1 MSREIRSFDYVNHPY
16 QAVRNALSTDALA
29 VFRSAT
35 KAAADRARSVAA
47 ELRINIGV
55 IEVGADINIAVKKIE
70 EKILEEEMPVTS
82 IDLEWEATT
91 MPGLFP
97 IMRGELAIYPLTAT
111 ETQLD
116 FLGVYDPP
124 LGPVGKAL
132 NAVAGYRVAEATVH
146 RFVRDVAG
154 YLRESLSKR

>member
-16 QAVRNALSTDALA
+16 EVVRNALSADALA

-47 ELRINIGV
+47 ELRVNIGA
-55 IEVGADINIAVKKIE
+55 IEVGAEINISVKKIE
-70 EKILEEEMPVTS
+70 QTTLEQEMPVTT
-82 IDLEWEATT
+82 IDLEWAATT

-97 IMRGELAIYPLTAT
+97 IMRGELAVYPLTAT

-116 FLGVYDPP
+116 FLGVYEPP
-124 LGPVGKAL
+124 LGAVGKAL

-146 RFVRDVAG
+146 RFVGDVAG

>member
-16 QAVRNALSTDALA
+16 EAVRNALSADALA

-47 ELRINIGV
+47 ELRINIGA
-55 IEVGADINIAVKKIE
+55 IEVGADINISVKKINE
-70 EKILEEEMPVTS
+70 TTLEEEMPVTA

-97 IMRGELAIYPLTAT
+97 IMRGELAVYPLTAT

-132 NAVAGYRVAEATVH
+132 NAVAGHRVAEATVH
-146 RFVRDVAG
+146 RFVGDVAG
-154 YLRESLSKR
+154 YLRHSLSSR